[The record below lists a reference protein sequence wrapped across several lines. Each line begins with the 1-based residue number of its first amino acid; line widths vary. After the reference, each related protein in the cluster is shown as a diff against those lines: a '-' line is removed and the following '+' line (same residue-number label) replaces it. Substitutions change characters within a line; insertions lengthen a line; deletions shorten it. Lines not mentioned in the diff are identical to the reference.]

1 MSRRVSLSL
10 SRLRRR
16 PSLLR
21 ARRVCVCMTTTLRV
35 GFGFVKFARA
45 GASRCCVVDVFV
57 VVFVSIAITAQ
68 RGKPLFRHYL
78 RLCVRH

>member
-1 MSRRVSLSL
+1 M
-10 SRLRRR
+10 
-16 PSLLR
+16 
-21 ARRVCVCMTTTLRV
+21 CMTTTLRV

-78 RLCVRH
+78 HVCVCDIEDVIN